1 MLHQS
6 INDSMCE
13 IKLWLDGHFQI
24 GNEGG
29 RGSDDGRSVEMGR
42 GRRLGRGGEGRS
54 KGMDG

>member
-6 INDSMCE
+6 INDSMSE
-13 IKLWLDGHFQI
+13 IKLWLDGHLQI
-24 GNEGG
+24 RKEGG
-29 RGSDDGRSVEMGR
+29 MGGDNGRSGETGR